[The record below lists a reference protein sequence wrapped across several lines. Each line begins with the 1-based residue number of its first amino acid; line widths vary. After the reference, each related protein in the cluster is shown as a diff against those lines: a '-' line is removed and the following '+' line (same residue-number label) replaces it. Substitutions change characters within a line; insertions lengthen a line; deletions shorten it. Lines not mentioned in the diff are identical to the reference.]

1 MAQLKSD
8 LGKYAQAAPQIGKK
22 SLQDTGY
29 TLLNIIHQFVPV
41 DTGDLKRSYMWEMQD
56 DDTMIV
62 GSNQFRGVYARP
74 YTTYYAPHVE
84 LGLGFA
90 PHPQPHFMPAWEQ
103 AEKTFIAH
111 FTSNFRKL

>member
-1 MAQLKSD
+1 MAQLKSS
-8 LGKYAQAAPQIGKK
+8 LGKYAQAAPQIAKQ

-29 TLLNIIHQFVPV
+29 TMLNIIHQFVPI

-56 DDTMIV
+56 EDTMII

-84 LGLGFA
+84 FGWGNEA
-90 PHPQPHFMPAWEQ
+90 QPHFMPAWDR
-103 AEKTFIAH
+103 AESIFSVQFKK
-111 FTSNFRKL
+111 NFRKL